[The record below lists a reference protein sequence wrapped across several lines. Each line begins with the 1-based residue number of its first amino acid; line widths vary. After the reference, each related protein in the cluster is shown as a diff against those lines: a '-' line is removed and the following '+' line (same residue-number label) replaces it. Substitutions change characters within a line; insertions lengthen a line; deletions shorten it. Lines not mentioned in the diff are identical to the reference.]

1 MEILS
6 QLDKDETDI
15 FMHLVNN
22 KVRSMNSQS
31 QLSNDLI
38 DEACSDDL
46 KEKLAKVS
54 EEENFAL
61 KNTFKH
67 NKDTM
72 NWADKKKMPIEKSKV
87 KDLLRNQHIF
97 RDKMNEELETYSQF

>member
-6 QLDKDETDI
+6 QLSQEETEI

-22 KVRSMNSQS
+22 KARSINSQA

-38 DEACSDDL
+38 DEACSDDF
-46 KEKLAKVS
+46 KQKLAKVS

-72 NWADKKKMPIEKSKV
+72 
-87 KDLLRNQHIF
+87 Q
-97 RDKMNEELETYSQF
+97 